1 MMTKV
6 SEDFNVIAVCAVFV
20 TETAL
25 MKDLKD
31 CKYDIKD
38 LNIL

>member
-6 SEDFNVIAVCAVFV
+6 SKDFNVIAVCAVFV

-25 MKDLKD
+25 VKDLKD
-31 CKYDIKD
+31 CEYDIKD